1 MEKNYK
7 QNIDMYAVDTDAD
20 HILHRIGSDD
30 YTEIR
35 HIMAKDPDAWEEVS
49 INDLPLYTKE
59 EYKEEVIRLIRE
71 KYDGDDENAIFRK
84 MLQSKPLERYINEYE
99 SYNSFVEECK
109 LKAKENLWQRNSN

>member
-1 MEKNYK
+1 MDKTFK
-7 QNIDMYAVDTDAD
+7 QHSNLWELSAAAD
-20 HILHRIGSDD
+20 RILHRIGSDD
-30 YTEIR
+30 YTKIR
-35 HIMAKDPDAWEEVS
+35 HIMTKDPDAWEEVS

-71 KYDGDDENAIFRK
+71 KYDRDDENAIFRK

>member
-1 MEKNYK
+1 MW
-7 QNIDMYAVDTDAD
+7 ALDTDKA
-20 HILHRIGSDD
+20 HILHRIGSQD
-30 YTEIR
+30 YTKI
-35 HIMAKDPDAWEEVS
+35 HHATVKDPDAWEEIS

-59 EYKEEVIRLIRE
+59 EYKKEVIRLIRE
-71 KYDGDDENAIFRK
+71 KYDRDDENAIFRK

>member
-1 MEKNYK
+1 MNKTQLPNGK
-7 QNIDMYAVDTDAD
+7 WQLDSAD
-20 HILHRIGSDD
+20 GHILHRIGSDD
-30 YTEIR
+30 YTAIR

-49 INDLPLYTKE
+49 INDIPLYTKE
-59 EYKEEVIRLIRE
+59 EYKKEVIRLIRE
-71 KYDGDDENAIFRK
+71 KYDRDDENAIFRK